1 MEKAPRHS
9 RRISSIWKWAKT
21 RSAEKVAEKCRKSAS
36 FLYRWSSL
44 YLRVQRVRAYG
55 DWLLVERFRKMV
67 MDRGAMLECH
77 TGSEPVLP
85 RMVQQKLEEHQKLMQ
100 ENPEE
105 FKKK

>member
-36 FLYRWSSL
+36 FLYRWSSWH
-44 YLRVQRVRAYG
+44 LRVQRVRAYG
-55 DWLLVERFRKMV
+55 NWLVVERFRKMA
-67 MDRGAMLECH
+67 MDRRAMLERH
-77 TGSEPVLP
+77 TGSELVLP